1 MEGPTTG
8 TRHACLR
15 RGLCFAAAALFAIAF
30 AGIVAAPVHAG
41 SDTGLA
47 QRVRDAQQQALV
59 KIVATEMATP
69 PRRYA
74 YYTDGD
80 FWQFAGPLGWAAGY
94 APGELWSCYQLT
106 GGRWWRDTARRRQA
120 AIGYLGI
127 SRESFNLGSLYF
139 PTYVRGFRLTGDQA
153 LRSKALEA
161 ASLMAQRYDPVVGAM
176 LSRPEPEFNVLIDS
190 LMKSRLLW
198 WAAKNGGSPTYADI
212 AYRHALT
219 IARDFVRP
227 DGGTYHM
234 VWYDTATG
242 QPTRRGTASGFS
254 NESTWSRGQAWAIL
268 GFAAAYKETGAAV
281 FLEAARKVSDRYL
294 ADLPADLVPYWD
306 FMAPDIPTAPRDSS
320 AAAIAA
326 LGLIDLSLSEP
337 SSSRREMYADSAKA
351 TLDALMSSSYSSM
364 ATNPAVLLHGTYL
377 YSMGIYD
384 RGLCFG
390 DAFFLEAL
398 LHLRRLPP
406 SGPALTVVRAR
417 ASAGTAGYAVDKR
430 LATSWAARGK
440 QTLDLRLAGRTDVG
454 GVRLALFRGDD
465 RAARL
470 RILSSYDGV
479 HWTPAGQTMTSGET
493 AGYETLDLAPCRTL
507 WIRLACEGTTRGA
520 LNRIS
525 EVRLYPPL

>member
-8 TRHACLR
+8 SIAASLR
-15 RGLCFAAAALFAIAF
+15 RGLCVAAAVLFATAC
-30 AGIVAAPVHAG
+30 ACVAAAPAHAG
-41 SDTGLA
+41 SDAGLA
-47 QRVRDAQQQALV
+47 QRVRDAEHLALV
-59 KIVATEMATP
+59 KMAATEMSSP

-74 YYTDGD
+74 YYTEGD
-80 FWQFAGPLGWAAGY
+80 FWRYTGPQGWAAGY

-106 GGRWWRDTARRRQA
+106 GGRWWRDAALRREA
-120 AIGYLGI
+120 AIGSLAI
-127 SRESFNLGSLYF
+127 SEDTDNLGSLYF
-139 PTYVRGFRLTGDQA
+139 PSYVSGFRLTGDEA
-153 LRSKALEA
+153 LRSTALQA
-161 ASLMAQRYDPVVGAM
+161 AALMAQRYDPVVGAM
-176 LSRPEPEFNVLIDS
+176 LSRPGAEFNVIIDS

-234 VWYDTATG
+234 VCYDTVTG
-242 QPTRRGTASGFS
+242 QPTRKGTASGFS
-254 NESTWSRGQAWAIL
+254 DESTWSRGQAWAIL
-268 GFAAAYKETGAAV
+268 GFADAYKETGDAV

-306 FMAPDIPTAPRDSS
+306 FMAPDIPTAPRDTS

-337 SSSRREMYADSAKA
+337 SGSRRELYADSAKA

-377 YSMGIYD
+377 YSIGIYD

-406 SGPALTVVRAR
+406 SGVALKVVGSR
-417 ASAGTAGYAVDKR
+417 ASSGTADYAVDKR
-430 LATSWAARGK
+430 LATSWTSRGK
-440 QTLDLRLAGRTDVG
+440 QTLDLRLAGRTEVG

-470 RILSSYDGV
+470 RIFSSYDGIR
-479 HWTPAGQTMTSGET
+479 WTPAGQTMTSGET
-493 AGYETLDLAPCRTL
+493 AGYEMLDLAPCRTL
-507 WIRLACEGTTRGA
+507 WIRLECQGTTHGT

-525 EVRLYPPL
+525 EVKLYPAQ